1 MYLVPRKFL
10 IRASAFPVGVLEGT
24 GWVAWEVVLPH
35 GEGWKPS
42 DRCVPLPAFPCSSG
56 VKIRSCQDR
65 CAALEN
71 CLALAA
77 AWSAEEQES

>member
-35 GEGWKPS
+35 GEGAS
-42 DRCVPLPAFPCSSG
+42 RFRLFPAPRGSRSARVKTG
-56 VKIRSCQDR
+56 VLR
-65 CAALEN
+65 
-71 CLALAA
+71 
-77 AWSAEEQES
+77 